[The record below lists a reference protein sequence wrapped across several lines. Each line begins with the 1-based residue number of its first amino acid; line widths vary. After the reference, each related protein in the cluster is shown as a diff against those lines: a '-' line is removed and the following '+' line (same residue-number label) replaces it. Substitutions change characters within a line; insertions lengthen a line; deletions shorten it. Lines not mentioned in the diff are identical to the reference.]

1 MRVVVGAM
9 GAALML
15 AGCGGGTE
23 TASGP
28 VRHQPGSW
36 SNKVTLVS
44 VQGIPGADNPQAKQA
59 LQGMFDMASRV
70 GTCITP
76 ELAAV
81 DSPAA
86 NAERLAAQ
94 GKTCTF
100 DRKIEN
106 GTQVDIAGTCTD
118 AAGTKMRVEI
128 AGTNGTTAQT
138 LTATTSPLG
147 ADNKPIGSMVIRI
160 ESRRTG
166 ECKPGDVTPPAPRA
180 TGAAQS

>member
-1 MRVVVGAM
+1 MRVVVLVM
-9 GAALML
+9 GLGVL
-15 AGCGGGTE
+15 AGCGKGAG
-23 TASGP
+23 SDGP
-28 VRHQPGSW
+28 IRHQPGSW

-44 VQGIPGADNPQAKQA
+44 VEGIPGAENPQARTA

-76 ELAAV
+76 ELAAI

-86 NAERLAAQ
+86 NAERMAAQ

-100 DRKIEN
+100 DRKVES
-106 GTQVDIAGTCTD
+106 GTNVDIAGTCSD
-118 AAGTKMRVEI
+118 QAGTKMRVEI
-128 AGTNGTTAQT
+128 AGTNSATAQT

-147 ADNKPIGSMVIRI
+147 ADNKPAGKMVIRI

-166 ECKPGDVTPPAPRA
+166 ECKPGDVTPPLPRA
-180 TGAAQS
+180 TPAAT